1 MQLLFLNIAFLAVL
15 PIFVGI
21 CMVRC
26 HQISQKFKL
35 IFVIMVTF
43 GLIILLA
50 YVLDQLKLWNSSKQ
64 WIGLM
69 VMIVYCLFMMIFFIT
84 ANHIDSSDSNSKCC
98 WVLLHGICC
107 MFLIL
112 FIFSLS
118 GLMIVVPVALSVIML
133 SVFVLLLP
141 FFFMKKKPETKP
153 IKKVDFLTEETKMSQ
168 PRPTK
173 VKYPVAISNRLF
185 KDSEIGKDLPCQHCN
200 MITMG
205 EMVCYQEFC
214 PECGRIPPN
223 RKRQEYWFLKAI
235 NGSQKLMV
243 AQISYGSS
251 VPEDFPTIVTCL
263 SKNEQEK
270 FRFTKKFQN
279 VKKSVKFEETGVPHG
294 SDESYGTVQK
304 EDILQFKNGSAVL
317 IKNVK
322 ETIRDCCNV

>member
-1 MQLLFLNIAFLAVL
+1 MKSKEKLLFLNIAFLAVL
-15 PIFVGI
+15 PMFVGI

-26 HQISQKFKL
+26 QRISKKFKL

-43 GLIILLA
+43 GLIVLLA

-69 VMIVYCLFMMIFFIT
+69 VMIVYCLFISIFFIT
-84 ANHIDSSDSNSKCC
+84 ANHTYSSDSNSKCC

-112 FIFSLS
+112 FIFSFSLS
-118 GLMIVVPVALSVIML
+118 GLMIMVPVSLSVIML
-133 SVFVLLLP
+133 SVLVLLKL
-141 FFFMKKKPETKP
+141 KPETKP
-153 IKKVDFLTEETKMSQ
+153 ITKVDFLTEGTKMSQ

-173 VKYPVAISNRLF
+173 VEYPVAISNSLF

-223 RKRQEYWFLKAI
+223 RKRQEYWFLQAI
-235 NGSQKLMV
+235 NGPQKLIV
-243 AQISYGSS
+243 SHISYGSS
-251 VPEDFPTIVTCL
+251 VPDDFPPLVTCM

-270 FRFTKKFQN
+270 FRYRRKKFVN
-279 VKKSVKFEETGVPHG
+279 VKKSVKFEETEVPHG
-294 SDESYGTVQK
+294 SDQSSGTKK
-304 EDILQFKNGSAVL
+304 EEIMQFQNGNSV
-317 IKNVK
+317 IMKNV
-322 ETIRDCCNV
+322 RDCSGLL